1 MDIIQIFDEYIY
13 PVFLIFIINLFL
25 INYLNVDSQKSPKIN
40 HCSWGILEVEGNI
53 TPFKD
58 AKLYPGGSREWDWN
72 ETGTRHVPGIQPAD
86 LEELVQHG
94 ARIIILSQGFYQRL
108 QVSPE
113 TLKWL
118 DKKGITYQILQT
130 EKAIKIYN
138 QLRKDHSVG
147 GLFHSTC

>member
-1 MDIIQIFDEYIY
+1 MQIFDDWICLT
-13 PVFLIFIINLFL
+13 FLIFIINR
-25 INYLNVDSQKSPKIN
+25 LNVESQKSPKIN
-40 HCSWGILEVEGNI
+40 HFSWGILEVEGNI
-53 TPFKD
+53 KPFKD

-72 ETGTRHVPGIQPAD
+72 ETGTRHVPGIQPND
-86 LEELVQHG
+86 VEELVQHG
-94 ARIIILSQGFYQRL
+94 AQIIILSKGFYQRL

-118 DKKGITYQILQT
+118 DKKGISYQILQT
-130 EKAIKIYN
+130 EKAIEIYN